1 MSKSQETPPPPPVL
15 RPLRPGAHKPKAR
28 AGSRHTANAMSEC
41 SPRAPSRAEW
51 AAMSRAQRKRVAAS
65 LPGEVT
71 EEEWGGLP
79 EGDLHFRAKAGALEA
94 LRYGFTEV
102 LCRKAYVSVDLPVY
116 YPAEQRF
123 APDVLVVLDAKSR
136 RRKKWDVNWEG
147 KELDFILNAHA
158 GGERKEHTVRSLER
172 YARLKVPEYFIFDCL
187 EGVLEGYRLEESGDP
202 EQPGRYRKLEPQ
214 GGRYSSERLGVELT
228 AEAGRL
234 RFYVGDTLLLEEEE
248 QAEQLRQEL
257 QHWKAMTVEQMMEKR
272 KAAEQKRRA
281 AEQARNEEARRRQ
294 QAEERVSRL
303 EEEIARLKALL
314 H

>member
-1 MSKSQETPPPPPVL
+1 MSP
-15 RPLRPGAHKPKAR
+15 
-28 AGSRHTANAMSEC
+28 
-41 SPRAPSRAEW
+41 
-51 AAMSRAQRKRVAAS
+51 AQRKRVTAS

-123 APDVLVVLDAKSR
+123 APDVLVVLNANPR

-147 KELDFILNAHA
+147 KELDFILEAHA
-158 GGERKEHTVRSLER
+158 GGERKEHTVRNLEK
-172 YARLKVPEYFIFDCL
+172 YAQMKVPEYFIFDCK
-187 EGVLEGYRLEESGDP
+187 EGVLEGYWLEESGDP

-214 GGRYSSERLGVELT
+214 RGRYSSERLGMELT
-228 AEAGRL
+228 VEGGRL
-234 RFYVGDTLLLEEEE
+234 RFYAGDTLLLEEEE
-248 QAEQLRQEL
+248 QAEQLRQEIPR
-257 QHWKAMTVEQMMEKR
+257 WKTMVEETVEERKVEEQRR
-272 KAAEQKRRA
+272 KAAERERKVEEQRRQE
-281 AEQARNEEARRRQ
+281 AEQARGEEARRRQ
-294 QAEERVSRL
+294 QFEEQAARL

-314 H
+314 Q